1 MISLDCLT
9 KYYGNFQALKK
20 ITLNISK
27 GEFLGFL
34 GPNGA
39 GKTTTIKILTGL
51 AKPSDGRVTIGGFD
65 VVREPLKTKSI
76 VGYIP
81 DNPYLYEKLTGRE
94 MLRLVGVIYKMN
106 NVNIE
111 KKSEGFFEMFG
122 LSQYGN
128 ELIESYS
135 HGMKQKLAI
144 SMALIHEPR
153 VLVVDEPMVGLD
165 PQGAKI
171 VRELFRGLSRNGTTI
186 FMSTHIME
194 EAEKLCD
201 RIGIIAKG
209 ELVAGGTIKE
219 LWEKSNQKDGRLEE
233 IFLELTDTV
242 TS

>member
-1 MISLDCLT
+1 MISIDRLT
-9 KYYGNFQALKK
+9 KYYGSFQALKEV
-20 ITLNISK
+20 TLNISK
-27 GEFLGFL
+27 GEFFGFL

-51 AKPSDGRVTIGGFD
+51 AKPSDGRVTIDGLD

-81 DNPYLYEKLTGRE
+81 DNPYLYEKLTGME
-94 MLRLVGVIYKMN
+94 MLRLVGVIYKMKN
-106 NVNIE
+106 GDIE
-111 KKSEGFFEMFG
+111 KKSEEFFKMFG
-122 LSQYGN
+122 LSQYEN

-144 SMALIHEPR
+144 SMALIHEPK

-171 VRELFRGLSRNGTTI
+171 VRELFRKIRRNGTTI
-186 FMSTHIME
+186 FMSTHILD

-201 RIGIIAKG
+201 KIGIIAKG
-209 ELVAGGTIKE
+209 ELVAVGTIEE
-219 LWEKSNQKDGRLEE
+219 LREKSNQKGGRLEE
-233 IFLELTDTV
+233 IFLELTNGGT
-242 TS
+242 T